1 MGASMPKHAAPF
13 LVEQIPLI
21 ALLYSSSVKPFCEPY
36 HNANLRSDGDNLDL
50 IQSQPRYIRIGRV
63 LQIPVYCSHSRTM
76 TTCIR

>member
-13 LVEQIPLI
+13 LVEQIPVI

-50 IQSQPRYIRIGRV
+50 IQVRSEASPSTPTI
-63 LQIPVYCSHSRTM
+63 LIPSHVAYF
-76 TTCIR
+76 IVIA